1 MVSTKKDP
9 VLAVLSLSGGNDFMN
24 TVIPYANP
32 LYRDYRPALA
42 IPEDQLLP
50 LNDELAFHPAMA
62 PLMKYWNEGKLA
74 IILGIGYPNPS
85 LSHFRAMD
93 IWATCE
99 PDELGLIGW
108 LGSVIQDL
116 DPKAEN
122 VLTGV
127 NFGRGLPRAMAKD
140 GVPVA
145 SVGDLGSYGLLTDID
160 QEDQRTQAL
169 DLFGRMYS
177 PAIGRGAV
185 NDYIR
190 RTGVEAMAGAD
201 ILGTAPGKYTSSIEY
216 GNSAVGSYLRDMV
229 QVHNA
234 GFDTRVLFTTAPY
247 NIFDT
252 HANQAVGH
260 SNLLLDI
267 SSNVDCFMSDL
278 REHDLS
284 DEVTLLFYS
293 EFGRRAMDN
302 GSGTDHG
309 TGGVAF
315 AVGEHVKGGIYGEY
329 PSLEMDKL
337 EEGGNLLHNVD
348 FRQAYST
355 ILDRWMGLDAKSIVG
370 GNYEQLDFL

>member
-1 MVSTKKDP
+1 MVSTTKDP
-9 VLAVLSLSGGNDFMN
+9 VLAVLCLSGGNDFMN
-24 TVIPYANP
+24 TVIPYNNP
-32 LYRDYRPALA
+32 LYREYRPSLA
-42 IPEDQLLP
+42 ISEDQLLP
-50 LNDELAFHPAMA
+50 INNELALHPAMQ
-62 PLMKYWNEGKLA
+62 PLMKYWEEGKLA

-99 PDELGLIGW
+99 PDELGLTGW
-108 LGSVIQDL
+108 LGSVIQEV
-116 DPKAEN
+116 DPMAEN

-127 NFGRGLPRAMAKD
+127 NFGRGLPRAMAKE

-145 SVGDLGSYGLLTDID
+145 SVGDLSAYGLLTDI
-160 QEDQRTQAL
+160 EENDQRAQAL

-185 NDYIR
+185 TDYIR

-201 ILGTAPGKYTSSIEY
+201 ILATAPGKYSSTVEY
-216 GNSAVGSYLRDMV
+216 GHSDVGRYLRDMV

-234 GFDTRVLFTTAPY
+234 EFGTRALFTSAPY

-267 SSNVDCFMSDL
+267 SSNVDCFMADIREQNISDN
-278 REHDLS
+278 
-284 DEVTLLFYS
+284 VTLFFYS

-329 PSLEMDKL
+329 PGLEMSQL

-348 FRQAYST
+348 FRQAYAT
-355 ILDRWMGLDAKSIVG
+355 LLENWMGLDSKPIIG
-370 GNYEQLDFL
+370 GTWEKLDFM

>member
-145 SVGDLGSYGLLTDID
+145 SVGDLGSYGLLTDIE